1 MDLHCELLLDNP
13 IIMLMKEAVCM
24 KEPVCKKEAV
34 CMKEPVCMIDSVSK
48 IEVNGESALLRQR
61 IRLSEYLGF

>member
-13 IIMLMKEAVCM
+13 IIMLM
-24 KEPVCKKEAV
+24 KEAV